1 MLVCPQC
8 QFENPDGN
16 KFCQNCGTSL
26 TWKTCS
32 QCEATVALDE
42 EKCSDCGSP
51 MGTYWW
57 AIVHRPTSII
67 TEVEDTEVT
76 SADVLSSIEAKPK
89 TATEVSGS
97 LEEWIMGTA
106 TIAPPVTVEMSQM
119 EESETIERFEC
130 NLEYLLGQF
139 SSEYLDRGKRYR
151 IIAAES
157 REVDR
162 TTAGQWFHLKVL
174 DRQPWQKSPV
184 IILQQKYL
192 ELFERL
198 NADPTDDSETQFC
211 QKTGIPPVALPY
223 LKLERLNPTI
233 PKIYDAWLEDDLEIF
248 LLPDR
253 STLRV
258 MSELWQQKD
267 LNYLQL
273 AWWLDEMFKV
283 WTGLSR
289 SGCAQ
294 SLLEPDN
301 LRVDEDQSLCL
312 QQLYLD
318 PPDTPA
324 TLANLAQMLQQWLQQ
339 SETMHH
345 EGLNRLL
352 IEVIDGRIQS
362 ETQLRTFMQNAAL
375 AQLFATEAENTP
387 SPSIAKSG
395 TNAIADRQISETAMP
410 ETSYPESTEDR
421 EFATMALPMKLLG
434 VNETGCTD
442 VGSQRDHNEDCF
454 TIETEIKTQENG
466 RGKSIRAKGLY
477 IVCDGMGGHAAGE
490 VASAMAVESLQS
502 YFYTYWQDDLPDKE
516 TIEQG
521 ILLANQTLYKENLS
535 HARSGSGRM
544 GTTLVMALL
553 QDNKLAVAHVGDSR
567 VYRITRSQGL
577 EQLTVDHEV
586 GQRDIQRGVDPD
598 IAYARPDAYQLTQA
612 LGPRDNNFV
621 KPEVKYYELTE
632 DCLLLLCSDGLSD
645 NYLLEDH
652 WQAYFPTLISS
663 SANLEEGLS
672 KLIDFANDFNGHDN
686 ITGVLV
692 RIKLQPNL
700 ELLPMSS

>member
-8 QFENPDGN
+8 QFENPDSN

-32 QCEATVALDE
+32 ECEATVPLDAE
-42 EKCSDCGSP
+42 NCSECGTST
-51 MGTYWW
+51 GTYWW
-57 AIVHRPTSII
+57 AIVHRPTPTV
-67 TEVEDTEVT
+67 TEVEDTDVT
-76 SADVLSSIEAKPK
+76 STDVSEGKPK
-89 TATEVSGS
+89 IVAEVSES
-97 LEEWIMGTA
+97 LEDWIMGIA
-106 TIAPPVTVEMSQM
+106 TISPPVTA
-119 EESETIERFEC
+119 EESKSEESDLIESFEC
-130 NLEYLLGQF
+130 NLEYLLYQF
-139 SSEYLDRGKRYR
+139 PNQYLDRGERYR
-151 IIAAES
+151 IIAADSCEIDS
-157 REVDR
+157 
-162 TTAGQWFHLKVL
+162 TIAGQWFQLKVL
-174 DRQPWQKSPV
+174 DRQPWQKSP
-184 IILQQKYL
+184 IAILQQKYP
-192 ELFERL
+192 ELFEQL
-198 NADPTDDSETQFC
+198 NEDPTDDSEILLC
-211 QKTGIPPVALPY
+211 QKTGIPAIALPY
-223 LKLERLNPTI
+223 LKLEPLTPTI
-233 PKIYDAWLEDDLEIF
+233 PNVSDAWQEGNMEIF

-258 MSELWQQKD
+258 MSELWQEKD

-273 AWWLDEMFKV
+273 AWWLDEMFKT
-283 WTGLSR
+283 WTPLNR
-289 SGCAQ
+289 LGCAH

-312 QQLYLD
+312 QQLYPD
-318 PPDTPA
+318 PPDAPA
-324 TLANLAQMLQQWLQQ
+324 TLINLAQMLQQWLQQ
-339 SETMHH
+339 SETMQY

-375 AQLFATEAENTP
+375 AQLFATEAES
-387 SPSIAKSG
+387 SPSQS
-395 TNAIADRQISETAMP
+395 NANRQPSATAMSET
-410 ETSYPESTEDR
+410 SSPESPEYQ

-454 TIETEIKTQENG
+454 TIETEINTQENG

-535 HARSGSGRM
+535 HARSGNGRM

-553 QDNKLAVAHVGDSR
+553 QDNKLVVAHVGDSR
-567 VYRITRSQGL
+567 IYRVTRSQGL
-577 EQLTVDHEV
+577 EQLTIDHEV

-652 WQAYFPTLISS
+652 WQAYLPSLISS

>member
-8 QFENPDGN
+8 QFENPDSN

-32 QCEATVALDE
+32 ECEATVPLDA
-42 EKCSDCGSP
+42 EKCSKCGTST
-51 MGTYWW
+51 GTYWW
-57 AIVHRPTSII
+57 AIVHRPTPMV
-67 TEVEDTEVT
+67 TEVEDTEVI
-76 SADVLSSIEAKPK
+76 S
-89 TATEVSGS
+89 TEVSAEKPKIVAGVSES
-97 LEEWIMGTA
+97 LEDWIMGIA
-106 TIAPPVTVEMSQM
+106 TIAPPVTAEEPQS
-119 EESETIERFEC
+119 EESDLIESFES
-130 NLEYLLGQF
+130 NLECLLRQF
-139 SSEYLDRGKRYR
+139 PDQFLDRGERYR

-157 REVDR
+157 CEIDN
-162 TTAGQWFHLKVL
+162 TIAGQWFQLKVL
-174 DRQPWQKSPV
+174 DRQPWQKSP
-184 IILQQKYL
+184 IAILQQKYP
-192 ELFERL
+192 ELFEKL
-198 NADPTDDSETQFC
+198 NADLTDDSEILLC
-211 QKTGIPPVALPY
+211 QKTGIPAITLPY
-223 LKLERLNPTI
+223 LKLDSLTPTI
-233 PKIYDAWLEDDLEIF
+233 PNVSDAWQEGNMEIF

-258 MSELWQQKD
+258 MNELWQAKN

-273 AWWLDEMFKV
+273 AWWLDEMFKA
-283 WTGLSR
+283 WTPLSR
-289 SGCAQ
+289 LGCAH

-301 LRVDEDQSLCL
+301 LRVDEDYSLCL
-312 QQLYLD
+312 QQLYPD
-318 PPDTPA
+318 PPDAPA
-324 TLANLAQMLQQWLQQ
+324 TLVNLAQMLQQWLHQ
-339 SETMHH
+339 SETMQH

-375 AQLFATEAENTP
+375 AQLFATEAES
-387 SPSIAKSG
+387 SPSQS
-395 TNAIADRQISETAMP
+395 NANRQPSATAMSET
-410 ETSYPESTEDR
+410 SSPESPEYQ

-454 TIETEIKTQENG
+454 TIETEINTQENG

-502 YFYTYWQDDLPDKE
+502 YFYTYWQDDLPNKE

-535 HARSGSGRM
+535 HARSGNGRM

-567 VYRITRSQGL
+567 IYRITRSQGL
-577 EQLTVDHEV
+577 EQLTLDHEV

-652 WQAYFPTLISS
+652 WQSYLPNLISS
-663 SANLEEGLS
+663 SASLEEGLS

-692 RIKLQPNL
+692 RVKLQPNL